1 MNLLKKNKYSIRKYK
16 VGIFSTLIGTVLLLS
31 NPNGAQALT
40 TDNNVQSDTNQ
51 ATPVNSQDTNVANNR
66 GLANSAQNTPNQ
78 SATTNQSTNQALV
91 NHNNGSIA
99 NQATPTSV
107 QSSTPSAQNN
117 NHTDGNTT
125 ATETVSNANN
135 KDVVSNNTTL
145 NVPNKTNEN
154 GSGGH
159 LTLKEIQEDVR
170 HSSDKPELVA
180 IAEQASN
187 RPKKRSRR
195 AAPADPN
202 ATPADPA
209 AAAAG
214 NGGAPV
220 AITAPYTPTTDPNA
234 NNAGQNAPNEVLS
247 FDDNGIRPSTNR
259 SVPSVTVVDN
269 LPGFTLINGG
279 KVGVFSHAM
288 VRTSMFDSGDAKN
301 YQAQGN
307 VIALGRIKGNDTND
321 HGDFNGIEKSLTVN
335 PNSELIFEFNTMTT
349 KNYQGVTN
357 LIIKNADNDTVIAEK
372 SVAYGPIWRL
382 FKVPENVSHL
392 KIQFVPKNDA
402 ITDAR
407 GIYQL
412 RDGYKYYDFVDSI
425 GLHSGS
431 HVYVERRTMEPTAT
445 NNKEFT
451 VTTSLKNNGNFGAS
465 FNTDDFVYK
474 VQLPEGVEYVNNSLT
489 KDFPSS
495 NSGVDMNDFNVTYDA
510 ANRVI
515 TIKSTG
521 GGSGNSPARLMP
533 DKILDLKYKLRVN
546 NVPTPRTVTFNDTL
560 TYKTYTQDFINS
572 PAESH
577 TVSTNPY
584 TIDIIMNK
592 DALQAEVDRRIQQAD
607 YTFASLDIFND
618 LKRRAQTILDENRN
632 NVPLNKRVSQADID
646 SLTNQ
651 MQHTL
656 IRSVD
661 AENAV
666 NKKVDQMEDLVNQ
679 NDELTDEEKQAAIQ
693 VIEEHKNE
701 IIGNI
706 GDQTTDDG
714 VTRIKDQG
722 IQTLSGDT
730 ATPVVKPNAKKAI
743 RDKATKQREI
753 INATPD
759 ATEDEIQD
767 ALNQL
772 ATDETDAIDNVTNAT
787 TNADVEI
794 AKNNGINTIGAVVPQ
809 VTHKQAA
816 RDAINQ
822 ATATK
827 RQQINSNREATQ
839 EEKNAALNE
848 LTQATNHALEQINQA
863 TTNADVD
870 NAKGDG
876 LNAIN
881 PIAPVTVVKQA
892 ARDAVSHDA
901 QQHIA
906 EINANPD
913 ATQEERQAAI
923 DKVNAAVTA
932 ANTNILNA
940 NTNADVEQ
948 VKTNAIQGIQAIT
961 PATKVKTDAKNA
973 IDKSAETQHNTIFNN
988 NDATLEEQQA
998 AQQLLDQAVATAKQN
1013 INAADTNQEVAQAK
1027 DQGTQ
1032 NIVVIQPATQVKTDA
1047 RNAVNDKAREAI
1059 TNINATPGATREEKQ
1074 EAINRVNTL
1083 KNRALTDIGVTST
1096 TAMVNSIRDDAVNQ
1110 IGAVQPHVTKKQ
1122 TATGVLNDL
1131 ATAKKQEINQNTNA
1145 TTEEKQVALNQV
1157 DQELAT
1163 AINNINQADTNAE
1176 VDQAQQLGTKAINAI
1191 QPNIVKKP
1199 AALAQINQ
1207 HYNAK
1212 LAEINATPDATND
1225 EKNAAINTLNQDR
1238 QQAIESIKQA
1248 NTNAEVDQAATVAE
1262 NNIDAVQVDVVK
1274 KQAARDKITAEVAK
1288 RIEAVKQTPNATDE
1302 EKQAAVNQINQLKDQ
1317 AINQI
1322 NQNQTNDQVDTT
1334 TNQAVNAIDNVEAE
1348 VVIKPTA
1355 IADIEKAVK
1364 EKQQQIDNSLDS
1376 TDNEKEVASQALAK
1390 EKEKEKA
1397 LAAIDQAQTNS
1408 QVNQAATN
1416 GVSAIKIIQ
1425 PETKVKPAAREKI
1438 NQKANELRAKINQ
1451 DKEATAE
1458 ERQVALD
1465 KINEF
1470 VNQAMTDITNNR
1482 TNQQV
1487 DDTTSQALDSIALVA
1502 PEHIVRAAA
1511 RDAVKQQYEAKK
1523 QEIEQAE
1530 HATDEE
1536 KQVALNQLANNEKL
1550 ALQNINQAVTNN
1562 DVKRVETNG
1571 IATLKG
1577 VQPHIVIKPE
1587 AQQAIKATAE
1597 NQVESIKD
1605 TPHATVD
1612 ELDEANQLISDTL
1625 KQAQQEIEN
1634 TNQDA
1639 AVTDVRNQT
1648 IKAIEQIKPKVRR
1661 KRAALDSIEENNKNQ
1676 LDAIRNTLDTTQDE
1690 RDVAIDTLNKIVNTI
1705 KNDIA
1710 QNKTNA
1716 EVDRTE
1722 TDGND
1727 NIKVILPKVQV
1738 KPAARQSVGVKAEAQ
1753 NALIDQ
1759 SDLSTEEERLAA
1771 KHLVEQA
1778 LNQAIDQ
1785 INHADKTAQVNQ
1797 DSIDAQNIISKIK
1810 PATTVK
1816 ATALQQIQNIATNKI
1831 NLIKANNE
1839 ATDEEQNIA
1848 IAQVEKELIK
1858 AKQQIASAVTNADV
1872 AYLLHD
1878 EKNEI
1883 REIEPVINRKASAR
1897 EQLTTLFNDK
1907 KQAIEANIQATV
1919 EERNSIL
1926 AQLQNIYDTA
1936 IGQIDQD
1943 RSNAQVDKTA
1953 SLNLQ
1958 TIHDLDVHPIKKP
1971 DAEKTINDDL
1981 ARVTALVQNY
1991 RKVSN
1996 RNKADAL
2003 KAITALKLQ
2012 MDEELKTAR
2021 TNADVDAVLKR
2032 FNVALSD
2039 IEAVITEKENSLLR
2053 IDNIAQQTYAK
2064 FKAIATPE
2072 QLAKVKVLI
2081 DQYVADGNRMID
2093 EDATLNDIKQHTQF
2107 IVDEI
2112 LAIKLPA
2119 EATKV
2124 SPKEIQPAPKVCT
2137 PIKKEETHESRK
2149 VEKELPNTGS
2159 EGMDLPL
2166 KEFALIT
2173 GAALLARR
2181 RTKNE
2186 KES

>member
-40 TDNNVQSDTNQ
+40 TDHNVQGGSNQALPGNSQNTNADTNRNI
-51 ATPVNSQDTNVANNR
+51 VNGS
-66 GLANSAQNTPNQ
+66 QNTPNAD
-78 SATTNQSTNQALV
+78 ATDNTSTNQALT
-91 NHNNGSIA
+91 NHQNVGVA
-99 NQATPTSV
+99 NQVAPTPV
-107 QSSTPSAQNN
+107 QPNSLSELNN
-117 NHTDGNTT
+117 NHSDAHATV
-125 ATETVSNANN
+125 TETASNTNHHLAANN
-135 KDVVSNNTTL
+135 STL
-145 NVPNKTNEN
+145 NVPNNINDNDSER
-154 GSGGH
+154 H

-180 IAEQASN
+180 IAEEASN

-209 AAAAG
+209 AG

-234 NNAGQNAPNEVLS
+234 NNIGQNAPNEVLS
-247 FDDNGIRPSTNR
+247 FDDNNIRPSTNR
-259 SVPSVTVVDN
+259 SVPTVTVVDN
-269 LPGFTLINGG
+269 LPGYTLINGG

-321 HGDFNGIEKSLTVN
+321 HGDFNGIEKTLTVN

-349 KNYQGVTN
+349 KNYQGMTN
-357 LIIKNADNDTVIAEK
+357 LVIKNADNDAILGEK
-372 SVAYGPIWRL
+372 VVAYGPIWRL

-392 KIQFVPKNDA
+392 KIQFSPKNDA
-402 ITDAR
+402 ITDVR

-431 HVYVERRTMEPTAT
+431 HLYVERRIMEPTAT

-474 VQLPEGVEYVNNSLT
+474 IQLPEGVEYVNNSLT
-489 KDFPSS
+489 KDFPSG
-495 NSGVDMNDFNVTYDA
+495 NSGVDMNDMNDMNVTYDA
-510 ANRVI
+510 TNRVI

-560 TYKTYTQDFINS
+560 TYKTFSQDFINS

-646 SLTNQ
+646 SLANQ

-666 NKKVDQMEDLVNQ
+666 NRKVDDMEDLVNQ

-730 ATPVVKPNAKKAI
+730 ATPVVKPNAKQAI
-743 RDKATKQREI
+743 RDKAAKQREI
-753 INATPD
+753 INNTPD
-759 ATEDEIQD
+759 ATQDEIQD

-772 ATDETDAIDNVTNAT
+772 TTDETDAIDNVTNAT
-787 TNADVEI
+787 TNADVET

-863 TTNADVD
+863 TTNDDVD
-870 NAKGDG
+870 TAKGDG
-876 LNAIN
+876 LNVIN

-923 DKVNAAVTA
+923 EKVNAAVAA

-940 NTNADVEQ
+940 NSNADVEQ
-948 VKTNAIQGIQAIT
+948 VKTNAIQGIQAIE

-973 IDKSAETQHNTIFNN
+973 IDQSAETQHNAIFNN

-1032 NIVVIQPATQVKTDA
+1032 NILAIQPATQVKTDA
-1047 RNAVNDKAREAI
+1047 RNTVNEKAREAI
-1059 TNINATPGATREEKQ
+1059 SNINATPGATREEKQ
-1074 EAINRVNTL
+1074 EAIDRVNTL

-1110 IGAVQPHVTKKQ
+1110 IGTVQPHVTKKQ
-1122 TATGVLNDL
+1122 SATGVLTDL

-1145 TTEEKQVALNQV
+1145 TDEEKQVALNQV
-1157 DQELAT
+1157 DQDLAT

-1176 VDQAQQLGTKAINAI
+1176 VDQALQAGKQAMNAI

-1199 AALAQINQ
+1199 AVLAQINQ

-1212 LAEINATPDATND
+1212 LAEINATPDATDD
-1225 EKNAAINTLNQDR
+1225 EKNAAINILNQDR
-1238 QQAIESIKQA
+1238 QQAIESIKLA

-1317 AINQI
+1317 AFNQI
-1322 NQNQTNDQVDTT
+1322 NQNQTNDQVDAT
-1334 TNQAVNAIDNVEAE
+1334 TNQAINAIDNVEAE
-1348 VVIKPTA
+1348 VVIKPKA

-1376 TDNEKEVASQALAK
+1376 TDNEKEVALQALA
-1390 EKEKEKA
+1390 KEKEKA

-1408 QVNQAATN
+1408 
-1416 GVSAIKIIQ
+1416 
-1425 PETKVKPAAREKI
+1425 
-1438 NQKANELRAKINQ
+1438 
-1451 DKEATAE
+1451 
-1458 ERQVALD
+1458 
-1465 KINEF
+1465 
-1470 VNQAMTDITNNR
+1470 
-1482 TNQQV
+1482 
-1487 DDTTSQALDSIALVA
+1487 
-1502 PEHIVRAAA
+1502 
-1511 RDAVKQQYEAKK
+1511 
-1523 QEIEQAE
+1523 
-1530 HATDEE
+1530 
-1536 KQVALNQLANNEKL
+1536 
-1550 ALQNINQAVTNN
+1550 
-1562 DVKRVETNG
+1562 
-1571 IATLKG
+1571 
-1577 VQPHIVIKPE
+1577 
-1587 AQQAIKATAE
+1587 
-1597 NQVESIKD
+1597 
-1605 TPHATVD
+1605 
-1612 ELDEANQLISDTL
+1612 
-1625 KQAQQEIEN
+1625 
-1634 TNQDA
+1634 
-1639 AVTDVRNQT
+1639 
-1648 IKAIEQIKPKVRR
+1648 
-1661 KRAALDSIEENNKNQ
+1661 
-1676 LDAIRNTLDTTQDE
+1676 
-1690 RDVAIDTLNKIVNTI
+1690 
-1705 KNDIA
+1705 
-1710 QNKTNA
+1710 
-1716 EVDRTE
+1716 
-1722 TDGND
+1722 
-1727 NIKVILPKVQV
+1727 
-1738 KPAARQSVGVKAEAQ
+1738 
-1753 NALIDQ
+1753 
-1759 SDLSTEEERLAA
+1759 
-1771 KHLVEQA
+1771 
-1778 LNQAIDQ
+1778 
-1785 INHADKTAQVNQ
+1785 
-1797 DSIDAQNIISKIK
+1797 
-1810 PATTVK
+1810 
-1816 ATALQQIQNIATNKI
+1816 
-1831 NLIKANNE
+1831 
-1839 ATDEEQNIA
+1839 
-1848 IAQVEKELIK
+1848 
-1858 AKQQIASAVTNADV
+1858 
-1872 AYLLHD
+1872 
-1878 EKNEI
+1878 
-1883 REIEPVINRKASAR
+1883 
-1897 EQLTTLFNDK
+1897 
-1907 KQAIEANIQATV
+1907 
-1919 EERNSIL
+1919 
-1926 AQLQNIYDTA
+1926 
-1936 IGQIDQD
+1936 
-1943 RSNAQVDKTA
+1943 
-1953 SLNLQ
+1953 
-1958 TIHDLDVHPIKKP
+1958 
-1971 DAEKTINDDL
+1971 
-1981 ARVTALVQNY
+1981 
-1991 RKVSN
+1991 
-1996 RNKADAL
+1996 
-2003 KAITALKLQ
+2003 
-2012 MDEELKTAR
+2012 
-2021 TNADVDAVLKR
+2021 
-2032 FNVALSD
+2032 
-2039 IEAVITEKENSLLR
+2039 
-2053 IDNIAQQTYAK
+2053 
-2064 FKAIATPE
+2064 
-2072 QLAKVKVLI
+2072 
-2081 DQYVADGNRMID
+2081 
-2093 EDATLNDIKQHTQF
+2093 
-2107 IVDEI
+2107 
-2112 LAIKLPA
+2112 
-2119 EATKV
+2119 
-2124 SPKEIQPAPKVCT
+2124 
-2137 PIKKEETHESRK
+2137 
-2149 VEKELPNTGS
+2149 
-2159 EGMDLPL
+2159 
-2166 KEFALIT
+2166 
-2173 GAALLARR
+2173 
-2181 RTKNE
+2181 
-2186 KES
+2186 

>member
-913 ATQEERQAAI
+913 ATQEERQAVI

-1131 ATAKKQEINQNTNA
+1131 ATAKKQKINQNTNA

-1348 VVIKPTA
+1348 VVIKPKA

-1376 TDNEKEVASQALAK
+1376 TDNEKEVASQALA
-1390 EKEKEKA
+1390 KEKEKA

>member
-51 ATPVNSQDTNVANNR
+51 ATPVNSQDKDVANNR

-78 SATTNQSTNQALV
+78 SATTNQATNQALV
-91 NHNNGSIA
+91 NHNNGSIV

-135 KDVVSNNTTL
+135 NDAVSNNTTL

-180 IAEQASN
+180 IAEPASN

-288 VRTSMFDSGDAKN
+288 VRTSMFDSADAKN

-321 HGDFNGIEKSLTVN
+321 HGDFNGIEKTLTVN

-465 FNTDDFVYK
+465 FNTDDFVYQ

-787 TNADVEI
+787 TNADVET

-809 VTHKQAA
+809 VTHKKAA

-1047 RNAVNDKAREAI
+1047 RNVVNDKAREAI

-1212 LAEINATPDATND
+1212 LAEINATPDATDD

-1238 QQAIESIKQA
+1238 QQAIESVKQA

-1317 AINQI
+1317 AFNQI

-1334 TNQAVNAIDNVEAE
+1334 TNQALNAIDNVEAE
-1348 VVIKPTA
+1348 VVIKPKA

-1376 TDNEKEVASQALAK
+1376 TDNEKEVASKALA
-1390 EKEKEKA
+1390 KEKEKA

-1438 NQKANELRAKINQ
+1438 NQKVNELRAKINQ

-1562 DVKRVETNG
+1562 DVKCVETNG

-1587 AQQAIKATAE
+1587 AQQAIKASAE

-1831 NLIKANNE
+1831 NLSKANNE

-2119 EATKV
+2119 EPTKV
-2124 SPKEIQPAPKVCT
+2124 SPKVIQPAPKVCT

>member
-1 MNLLKKNKYSIRKYK
+1 
-16 VGIFSTLIGTVLLLS
+16 
-31 NPNGAQALT
+31 
-40 TDNNVQSDTNQ
+40 
-51 ATPVNSQDTNVANNR
+51 
-66 GLANSAQNTPNQ
+66 
-78 SATTNQSTNQALV
+78 
-91 NHNNGSIA
+91 
-99 NQATPTSV
+99 
-107 QSSTPSAQNN
+107 
-117 NHTDGNTT
+117 
-125 ATETVSNANN
+125 
-135 KDVVSNNTTL
+135 
-145 NVPNKTNEN
+145 
-154 GSGGH
+154 
-159 LTLKEIQEDVR
+159 
-170 HSSDKPELVA
+170 
-180 IAEQASN
+180 
-187 RPKKRSRR
+187 
-195 AAPADPN
+195 
-202 ATPADPA
+202 
-209 AAAAG
+209 
-214 NGGAPV
+214 
-220 AITAPYTPTTDPNA
+220 
-234 NNAGQNAPNEVLS
+234 
-247 FDDNGIRPSTNR
+247 
-259 SVPSVTVVDN
+259 
-269 LPGFTLINGG
+269 
-279 KVGVFSHAM
+279 
-288 VRTSMFDSGDAKN
+288 
-301 YQAQGN
+301 
-307 VIALGRIKGNDTND
+307 
-321 HGDFNGIEKSLTVN
+321 
-335 PNSELIFEFNTMTT
+335 
-349 KNYQGVTN
+349 
-357 LIIKNADNDTVIAEK
+357 
-372 SVAYGPIWRL
+372 
-382 FKVPENVSHL
+382 
-392 KIQFVPKNDA
+392 
-402 ITDAR
+402 
-407 GIYQL
+407 
-412 RDGYKYYDFVDSI
+412 
-425 GLHSGS
+425 
-431 HVYVERRTMEPTAT
+431 MEPTAT

-474 VQLPEGVEYVNNSLT
+474 IQLPEGVEYVNNSLT
-489 KDFPSS
+489 KDFPSG
-495 NSGVDMNDFNVTYDA
+495 NSGVDINDMNVTYDA
-510 ANRVI
+510 ANRII

-521 GGSGNSPARLMP
+521 GGTGNSPARLMP

-560 TYKTYTQDFINS
+560 TYKTYSQDFINS

-646 SLTNQ
+646 SLANQ

-666 NKKVDQMEDLVNQ
+666 NRKVDDMEDLVNQ

-730 ATPVVKPNAKKAI
+730 ATPVVKPNAKQAI
-743 RDKATKQREI
+743 RDKAAKQREI
-753 INATPD
+753 INHTPD
-759 ATEDEIQD
+759 ATQDEIQD

-772 ATDETDAIDNVTNAT
+772 TTDETDAIDNVTNAT
-787 TNADVEI
+787 TNADVET
-794 AKNNGINTIGAVVPQ
+794 AKNNGINTIGAVAPQ

-863 TTNADVD
+863 TTNDDVD
-870 NAKGDG
+870 TAKGDG

-923 DKVNAAVTA
+923 EKVNAAVA
-932 ANTNILNA
+932 VANTNILNA

-948 VKTNAIQGIQAIT
+948 VKTNAIQGIQAIE

-973 IDKSAETQHNTIFNN
+973 IDQSAETQHNAIFNN

-1047 RNAVNDKAREAI
+1047 RNAVNEKAREAI

-1083 KNRALTDIGVTST
+1083 KNRALNDIGVTST

-1122 TATGVLNDL
+1122 TATGVLTDL

-1157 DQELAT
+1157 DQDLAT

-1199 AALAQINQ
+1199 AALAQTNQ
-1207 HYNAK
+1207 HYSAK
-1212 LAEINATPDATND
+1212 LVEINATPDATDD

-1317 AINQI
+1317 AFNQI
-1322 NQNQTNDQVDTT
+1322 NQNQTNDQVDAT
-1334 TNQAVNAIDNVEAE
+1334 TNQAINAIDNVEAE
-1348 VVIKPTA
+1348 VVIKPKA

-1376 TDNEKEVASQALAK
+1376 TDNEKEVALQALA
-1390 EKEKEKA
+1390 KEKEKA

-1425 PETKVKPAAREKI
+1425 PETKIKPAAREKI
-1438 NQKANELRAKINQ
+1438 NQKANELRAQINQ

-1458 ERQVALD
+1458 ERQAALD
-1465 KINEF
+1465 KINDL
-1470 VNQAMTDITNNR
+1470 VAKAMTNITNDR

-1487 DDTTSQALDSIALVA
+1487 NDSTNQALDDIALVT
-1502 PEHIVRAAA
+1502 PDHIVRAAA

-1523 QEIEQAE
+1523 HEIEQAE

-1536 KQVALNQLANNEKL
+1536 KQVALNQLANNEKR
-1550 ALQNINQAVTNN
+1550 ALQNINQAIANN
-1562 DVKRVETNG
+1562 DVKRVESNG

-1577 VQPHIVIKPE
+1577 VEPHIVVKPE
-1587 AQQAIKATAE
+1587 AQEAIKASAD

-1605 TPHATVD
+1605 TPHATTD
-1612 ELDEANQLISDTL
+1612 ELDEANQQINDTL
-1625 KQAQQEIEN
+1625 KQGQQDIDN
-1634 TNQDA
+1634 TTQDA
-1639 AVTDVRNQT
+1639 AVNDVRNQT

-1661 KRAALDSIEENNKNQ
+1661 KRAALDNIDESNNNQ

-1690 RDVAIDTLNKIVNTI
+1690 RNVAIAALNKIVNAI

-1716 EVDRTE
+1716 EVDQTE
-1722 TDGND
+1722 ADGNN

-1738 KPAARQSVGVKAEAQ
+1738 KPAARQSVSAKAEAQ

-1797 DSIDAQNIISKIK
+1797 NSIDAQNIISKIK

-1839 ATDEEQNIA
+1839 ATDEEQNAA
-1848 IAQVEKELIK
+1848 IVQVEKELIK
-1858 AKQQIASAVTNADV
+1858 AKQQIAGAVTNADV

-1878 EKNEI
+1878 GKNEI
-1883 REIEPVINRKASAR
+1883 REIEPVINKKATAR

-1907 KQAIEANIQATV
+1907 KQAIEANVQATV

-1953 SLNLQ
+1953 TLNLQ

-1981 ARVTALVQNY
+1981 ARVTHLVQNY
-1991 RKVSN
+1991 RKVSD

-2032 FNVALSD
+2032 FNVALGD

-2072 QLAKVKVLI
+2072 QLAKVKALI
-2081 DQYVADGNRMID
+2081 DQYVADGNRMVD
-2093 EDATLNDIKQHTQF
+2093 EDATLNDIKKDTQL
-2107 IVDEI
+2107 IIDEI

-2119 EATKV
+2119 EVIKA
-2124 SPKEIQPAPKVCT
+2124 SPKVGQPAPKVCT
-2137 PIKKEETHESRK
+2137 PIKKEDKQEVRK
-2149 VEKELPNTGS
+2149 VVKELPNTGS
-2159 EGMDLPL
+2159 EEMDLPL
-2166 KEFALIT
+2166 KELALIT

-2181 RTKNE
+2181 RSKKE

>member
-107 QSSTPSAQNN
+107 QSSTPSVQNN

-135 KDVVSNNTTL
+135 NDVVSNNTTL

-209 AAAAG
+209 AAAANGTVPAG
-214 NGGAPV
+214 N
-220 AITAPYTPTTDPNA
+220 TATYTPTTDPNA

-288 VRTSMFDSGDAKN
+288 VRTSMFDSGDNKN

-307 VIALGRIKGNDTND
+307 VIALGRIHGTDTND
-321 HGDFNGIEKSLTVN
+321 HGDFNGIEKTLTVN

-349 KNYQGVTN
+349 KNGQGATN
-357 LIIKNADNDTVIAEK
+357 VIIKNADTNDTIAEK
-372 SVAYGPIWRL
+372 TVEGGPTLRL
-382 FKVPENVSHL
+382 FKVPDNVRNL

-412 RDGYKYYDFVDSI
+412 KDGYKYYSFVDSI

-431 HVYVERRTMEPTAT
+431 HVYVERRAMDPTAT

-451 VTTSLKNNGNFGAS
+451 VTTSLKNNGNSGAS
-465 FNTDDFVYK
+465 LDTNDFVYQ

-489 KDFPSS
+489 KDFPSN
-495 NSGVDMNDFNVTYDA
+495 NSGVDVNDMKVTYDA

-521 GGSGNSPARLMP
+521 GGTTNSPARLMP

-592 DALQAEVDRRIQQAD
+592 DALQGEVDRRIQQAD

-693 VIEEHKNE
+693 IIEEHKNE

-706 GDQTTDDG
+706 GDQTTDEG

-743 RDKATKQREI
+743 RDKAAKQREI
-753 INATPD
+753 INNTPD
-759 ATEDEIQD
+759 ATQDEIQD

-787 TNADVEI
+787 TNDDVET

-827 RQQINSNREATQ
+827 RQQINNNREATQ

-1176 VDQAQQLGTKAINAI
+1176 VDQA
-1191 QPNIVKKP
+1191 
-1199 AALAQINQ
+1199 
-1207 HYNAK
+1207 
-1212 LAEINATPDATND
+1212 
-1225 EKNAAINTLNQDR
+1225 
-1238 QQAIESIKQA
+1238 
-1248 NTNAEVDQAATVAE
+1248 ATVAE

-1317 AINQI
+1317 AFNQI
-1322 NQNQTNDQVDTT
+1322 NQNQTNDQVDAT
-1334 TNQAVNAIDNVEAE
+1334 TNQAINAIDNVEAE
-1348 VVIKPTA
+1348 VVIKPKA

-1376 TDNEKEVASQALAK
+1376 TDNEKEVASQALA
-1390 EKEKEKA
+1390 KEKEKA

-1458 ERQVALD
+1458 ERQAALD

-1487 DDTTSQALDSIALVA
+1487 DDTTSQALDSIALVT
-1502 PEHIVRAAA
+1502 PEHIVRAGA

-1587 AQQAIKATAE
+1587 AQQAIKASAE

-1676 LDAIRNTLDTTQDE
+1676 LDAIRDTLDTTQDE

-1738 KPAARQSVGVKAEAQ
+1738 KPSARQSVGVKAEAQ

-1797 DSIDAQNIISKIK
+1797 DSINAQNIISKIK

-1839 ATDEEQNIA
+1839 ATDEEQNAA

-1953 SLNLQ
+1953 SLNIQ

-1991 RKVSN
+1991 RKVSD

-2124 SPKEIQPAPKVCT
+2124 SPKVIQSAPKVCT
-2137 PIKKEETHESRK
+2137 PIKKEEIHESRK

>member
-99 NQATPTSV
+99 NQATPAPI
-107 QSSTPSAQNN
+107 QPSASPAQNN
-117 NHTDGNTT
+117 NHSDANST

-135 KDVVSNNTTL
+135 NDVVSNNTTL
-145 NVPNKTNEN
+145 NVPNRTNEN

-607 YTFASLDIFND
+607 YTFASLDIFNG

-767 ALNQL
+767 AINQL

-787 TNADVEI
+787 TNADVET

-809 VTHKQAA
+809 VTHKKAA

-940 NTNADVEQ
+940 NTNANVEQ

-1157 DQELAT
+1157 DQELAR

-1238 QQAIESIKQA
+1238 QQAIESVKQA

-1317 AINQI
+1317 AFNQI
-1322 NQNQTNDQVDTT
+1322 NQNQTNDQVDAT

-1348 VVIKPTA
+1348 VVIKPKA

-1376 TDNEKEVASQALAK
+1376 TDNEKEVASQALT
-1390 EKEKEKA
+1390 KEKEKA

-1425 PETKVKPAAREKI
+1425 PETKVKPAALEKI

-1487 DDTTSQALDSIALVA
+1487 DDTTSQALDSIALVT
-1502 PEHIVRAAA
+1502 PEHIVRAGA

-1587 AQQAIKATAE
+1587 AQQAIKASAE

-1625 KQAQQEIEN
+1625 KKAQQEIEN

-1661 KRAALDSIEENNKNQ
+1661 KRAALDNIDESNNNQ

-1690 RDVAIDTLNKIVNTI
+1690 RNVAIDALNKIVNAI

-1716 EVDRTE
+1716 EVDQTE
-1722 TDGND
+1722 ADGNN

-1738 KPAARQSVGVKAEAQ
+1738 KPAARQSVSAKAEAQ

-1797 DSIDAQNIISKIK
+1797 NSIDAQNIISKIK

-1839 ATDEEQNIA
+1839 ATDEEQNAA

-1878 EKNEI
+1878 GKNEI

-1897 EQLTTLFNDK
+1897 EQLTTLLNDK

-1958 TIHDLDVHPIKKP
+1958 TIHDLDVHLIKKP

-1981 ARVTALVQNY
+1981 ARVTHLVQNY
-1991 RKVSN
+1991 RKVSD

-2032 FNVALSD
+2032 FNVALGD

-2072 QLAKVKVLI
+2072 QLAKVKALI
-2081 DQYVADGNRMID
+2081 DQYVTDGNRMID

-2124 SPKEIQPAPKVCT
+2124 SPKVGQPAPKVCT
-2137 PIKKEETHESRK
+2137 PIKKEDKQEVSK

-2159 EGMDLPL
+2159 EEMDLPL
-2166 KEFALIT
+2166 KELALIT

>member
-1 MNLLKKNKYSIRKYK
+1 
-16 VGIFSTLIGTVLLLS
+16 
-31 NPNGAQALT
+31 
-40 TDNNVQSDTNQ
+40 
-51 ATPVNSQDTNVANNR
+51 
-66 GLANSAQNTPNQ
+66 
-78 SATTNQSTNQALV
+78 
-91 NHNNGSIA
+91 
-99 NQATPTSV
+99 
-107 QSSTPSAQNN
+107 
-117 NHTDGNTT
+117 
-125 ATETVSNANN
+125 
-135 KDVVSNNTTL
+135 
-145 NVPNKTNEN
+145 NKTNEN

-1348 VVIKPTA
+1348 VVIKPKA

-1376 TDNEKEVASQALAK
+1376 TDNEKEVASQALA
-1390 EKEKEKA
+1390 KEKEKA

>member
-632 NVPLNKRVSQADID
+632 NVPLNKRVSQVDID

-1390 EKEKEKA
+1390 EKEKA

-1958 TIHDLDVHPIKKP
+1958 TIHDLDVHPIKKS

>member
-66 GLANSAQNTPNQ
+66 GLINSAQNTPNQ

-99 NQATPTSV
+99 NQATPAPI
-107 QSSTPSAQNN
+107 QPSASPAQNN
-117 NHTDGNTT
+117 NHSDANST

-135 KDVVSNNTTL
+135 NDVVSNNTTL
-145 NVPNKTNEN
+145 NVPNRTNEN

-209 AAAAG
+209 AAAANGTVPAG
-214 NGGAPV
+214 N
-220 AITAPYTPTTDPNA
+220 TAPYTPTTDPNA

-382 FKVPENVSHL
+382 FKVPDNVSHL

-607 YTFASLDIFND
+607 YTFASLDIFNG

-701 IIGNI
+701 IIGDI
-706 GDQTTDDG
+706 GDQTTDAG

-767 ALNQL
+767 AINQL

-787 TNADVEI
+787 TNADVET

-809 VTHKQAA
+809 VTHKKAA

-839 EEKNAALNE
+839 EEKGAALNE

-940 NTNADVEQ
+940 NTNANVEQ

-1110 IGAVQPHVTKKQ
+1110 IGGVQPHVTKKQ

-1288 RIEAVKQTPNATDE
+1288 RIEAVKQIPNATDE

-1317 AINQI
+1317 AFNQI
-1322 NQNQTNDQVDTT
+1322 NQNQTNDQVDAT
-1334 TNQAVNAIDNVEAE
+1334 TNQAVNAIGNVEAE
-1348 VVIKPTA
+1348 VVIKPKA

-1376 TDNEKEVASQALAK
+1376 TDNEKEVASQALT
-1390 EKEKEKA
+1390 KEKEKA

-1487 DDTTSQALDSIALVA
+1487 DDTTSQALDSIALVT
-1502 PEHIVRAAA
+1502 PEHIVRAGA

-1587 AQQAIKATAE
+1587 AQQAIKASAE

-1625 KQAQQEIEN
+1625 KKAQQEIEN

-1797 DSIDAQNIISKIK
+1797 DSINAQNIISKIK

-1839 ATDEEQNIA
+1839 ATDEEQNAA

-1971 DAEKTINDDL
+1971 DVEKTINDDL

-1991 RKVSN
+1991 RKVSD

-2032 FNVALSD
+2032 FNVALGD

-2124 SPKEIQPAPKVCT
+2124 SPKVIQSAPKVCT

>member
-1390 EKEKEKA
+1390 EKEKA

-1597 NQVESIKD
+1597 NQVESIKG

-1727 NIKVILPKVQV
+1727 NIKAILPKVQV

>member
-99 NQATPTSV
+99 NQATPAPI
-107 QSSTPSAQNN
+107 QPSASRAQNN
-117 NHTDGNTT
+117 NHTDANST

-135 KDVVSNNTTL
+135 NDVVSNNTTL
-145 NVPNKTNEN
+145 NVPNRTNEN

-607 YTFASLDIFND
+607 YTFASLDIFNG

-767 ALNQL
+767 AINQL

-787 TNADVEI
+787 TNADVET

-809 VTHKQAA
+809 VTHKKAA

-839 EEKNAALNE
+839 EEKDAALNE

-940 NTNADVEQ
+940 NTNANVEQ

-1248 NTNAEVDQAATVAE
+1248 NTNAEVDQATTVAE

-1288 RIEAVKQTPNATDE
+1288 RIEAVKQIPNATDE

-1317 AINQI
+1317 AFNQI
-1322 NQNQTNDQVDTT
+1322 NQNQTNDQVDAT

-1348 VVIKPTA
+1348 VVIKPKA

-1376 TDNEKEVASQALAK
+1376 TDNEKEVASQTLT
-1390 EKEKEKA
+1390 KEKEKA

-1487 DDTTSQALDSIALVA
+1487 DDTTSQALDSIALVT
-1502 PEHIVRAAA
+1502 PEHIVRAGA

-1587 AQQAIKATAE
+1587 AQQAIKASAE

-1625 KQAQQEIEN
+1625 KKAQQEIEN

-1661 KRAALDSIEENNKNQ
+1661 KRAALDNIDESNNNQ

-1690 RDVAIDTLNKIVNTI
+1690 RNVAIDALNKIVNAI

-1716 EVDRTE
+1716 EVDQTE
-1722 TDGND
+1722 ADGNN

-1738 KPAARQSVGVKAEAQ
+1738 KPAARQSVSAKAEAQ

-1797 DSIDAQNIISKIK
+1797 DSINAQNIISKIK

-1839 ATDEEQNIA
+1839 ATDEEQNAA
-1848 IAQVEKELIK
+1848 IAQIEKELIK

-1878 EKNEI
+1878 EENEI

-1907 KQAIEANIQATV
+1907 KQAIEANIQATI

-1936 IGQIDQD
+1936 IGQVDQD

-1991 RKVSN
+1991 RKVSD

-2003 KAITALKLQ
+2003 NAITALKLQ

-2032 FNVALSD
+2032 FNVALGD

-2124 SPKEIQPAPKVCT
+2124 LPKVGQPAPKVCT
-2137 PIKKEETHESRK
+2137 PIKKEETHESRN

>member
-1 MNLLKKNKYSIRKYK
+1 M
-16 VGIFSTLIGTVLLLS
+16 
-31 NPNGAQALT
+31 
-40 TDNNVQSDTNQ
+40 
-51 ATPVNSQDTNVANNR
+51 
-66 GLANSAQNTPNQ
+66 
-78 SATTNQSTNQALV
+78 V

-382 FKVPENVSHL
+382 FKVPENVSRL

-1131 ATAKKQEINQNTNA
+1131 ATAKKQKINQNTNA

-1348 VVIKPTA
+1348 VVIKPKA

-1376 TDNEKEVASQALAK
+1376 TDNEKEVASQALA
-1390 EKEKEKA
+1390 KEKEKA

>member
-51 ATPVNSQDTNVANNR
+51 ATPVNSQDKDVANNR

-78 SATTNQSTNQALV
+78 SATTNQATNQALV
-91 NHNNGSIA
+91 NHNNGSIV

-135 KDVVSNNTTL
+135 NDVASNNTTL

-180 IAEQASN
+180 IAEPASN

-202 ATPADPA
+202 ATPADPG

-247 FDDNGIRPSTNR
+247 FDDNSIRPSTNR

-279 KVGVFSHAM
+279 KVGVLSHAM
-288 VRTSMFDSGDAKN
+288 VRTSMFEAGSN
-301 YQAQGN
+301 RTYQAQGN
-307 VIALGRIKGNDTND
+307 VLALGRISGTDASN

-335 PNSELIFEFNTMTT
+335 PNSELIFEFNTMPT
-349 KNYQGVTN
+349 KNGQGATN
-357 LIIKNADNDTVIAEK
+357 VIIKNADTNDTIAEK
-372 SVAYGPIWRL
+372 TVEGGPTLRL
-382 FKVPENVSHL
+382 FKVPDNVRNL

-412 RDGYKYYDFVDSI
+412 KDGYKYYSFVDSI

-451 VTTSLKNNGNFGAS
+451 VTTSLKNNGNSGAS
-465 FNTDDFVYK
+465 LDTDEFVYK
-474 VQLPEGVEYVNNSLT
+474 IQLPEGVEYVNNSLI
-489 KDFPSS
+489 KDFPSN
-495 NSGVDMNDFNVTYDA
+495 NSGVDVNDMNVTYDA

-521 GGSGNSPARLMP
+521 GGTTNSPARLMP

-572 PAESH
+572 AAESH

-618 LKRRAQTILDENRN
+618 LKKRAQTILAENRN

-646 SLTNQ
+646 TLTNQ

-666 NKKVDQMEDLVNQ
+666 NQKADQMEDLVNQ

-693 VIEEHKNE
+693 VIEEHKGN
-701 IIGNI
+701 IIGDI

-767 ALNQL
+767 AINQL
-772 ATDETDAIDNVTNAT
+772 ATDEADAIDNVTNAT
-787 TNADVEI
+787 TNADVET
-794 AKNNGINTIGAVVPQ
+794 AKNNGINTIGSVVPQ

-940 NTNADVEQ
+940 NTNAEVEQ

-1047 RNAVNDKAREAI
+1047 RNVVNDKAREAI

-1157 DQELAT
+1157 DQELAR

-1317 AINQI
+1317 AFNQI

-1334 TNQAVNAIDNVEAE
+1334 TNQALNAIDNVEAE
-1348 VVIKPTA
+1348 VVIKPKA

-1376 TDNEKEVASQALAK
+1376 TDNEKEVASQALA
-1390 EKEKEKA
+1390 KEKEKA

-1482 TNQQV
+1482 INQQV

-1536 KQVALNQLANNEKL
+1536 KQVALNQLANNKKL

-1587 AQQAIKATAE
+1587 AQQAIKASAE

-1883 REIEPVINRKASAR
+1883 REIEPVISRKASAR

-1991 RKVSN
+1991 RKVSD

-2119 EATKV
+2119 EAMKV
-2124 SPKEIQPAPKVCT
+2124 SPKVIQPAPKVCT

-2159 EGMDLPL
+2159 EEMDLPL

>member
-40 TDNNVQSDTNQ
+40 TDHNVQGGSNQALPGNSQNTNADTNRDI
-51 ATPVNSQDTNVANNR
+51 VNDS
-66 GLANSAQNTPNQ
+66 QNTPNAH
-78 SATTNQSTNQALV
+78 ATDNTSTNQALT
-91 NHNNGSIA
+91 NHQNVDVA
-99 NQATPTSV
+99 NQVGPAPI
-107 QSSTPSAQNN
+107 QPSASPAQNN
-117 NHTDGNTT
+117 NNSNANST
-125 ATETVSNANN
+125 ATEPAANTN
-135 KDVVSNNTTL
+135 NNLASNNNTL
-145 NVPNKTNEN
+145 NVPNNTDNN
-154 GSGGH
+154 DSARH

-180 IAEQASN
+180 IAEEASN

-195 AAPADPN
+195 AAPTDPN
-202 ATPADPA
+202 ATPADPTA
-209 AAAAG
+209 TPADPTAG
-214 NGGAPV
+214 NGSAPV

-234 NNAGQNAPNEVLS
+234 NNIGQNAPNEVLS
-247 FDDNGIRPSTNR
+247 FDDNNIRPSTNR
-259 SVPSVTVVDN
+259 SVPTVTVVDN
-269 LPGFTLINGG
+269 LPGYTLINGG

-307 VIALGRIKGNDTND
+307 VIALGRIRGNDTND
-321 HGDFNGIEKSLTVN
+321 HGDFNGIEKTLTVN

-349 KNYQGVTN
+349 KNYQGMTN
-357 LIIKNADNDTVIAEK
+357 LIIKNADNDTVIGEK
-372 SVAYGPIWRL
+372 VVAYGPIWRL
-382 FKVPENVSHL
+382 LKVPENVSHL

-431 HVYVERRTMEPTAT
+431 HVYVERRTMEPTVT

-474 VQLPEGVEYVNNSLT
+474 IQLPEGVEYVNNSLT
-489 KDFPSS
+489 KDFPSG
-495 NSGVDMNDFNVTYDA
+495 NSGVDINDMNVTYDA
-510 ANRVI
+510 ANRII

-521 GGSGNSPARLMP
+521 GGTGNSPARLMP

-560 TYKTYTQDFINS
+560 TYKTYSQDFINS

-646 SLTNQ
+646 SLANQ

-666 NKKVDQMEDLVNQ
+666 NRKVDDMEDLVNQ

-730 ATPVVKPNAKKAI
+730 ATPVVKPNAKQAI
-743 RDKATKQREI
+743 RDKAAKQREI
-753 INATPD
+753 INHTPD
-759 ATEDEIQD
+759 ATQDEIQD

-772 ATDETDAIDNVTNAT
+772 TTDETDAIDNVTNAT
-787 TNADVEI
+787 TNADVET
-794 AKNNGINTIGAVVPQ
+794 AKNNGINTIGAVAPQ

-863 TTNADVD
+863 TTNDDVD
-870 NAKGDG
+870 TAKGDG

-923 DKVNAAVTA
+923 EKVNAAVA
-932 ANTNILNA
+932 VANTNILNA
-940 NTNADVEQ
+940 NTNAGVEQ
-948 VKTNAIQGIQAIT
+948 VKTNAIQGIQAIE

-973 IDKSAETQHNTIFNN
+973 IDQSAETQHNAIFNN

-1047 RNAVNDKAREAI
+1047 RNAVNEKAREAI

-1083 KNRALTDIGVTST
+1083 KNRALNDIGVTS

-1122 TATGVLNDL
+1122 TATGVLTDL

-1157 DQELAT
+1157 DQDLAT

-1199 AALAQINQ
+1199 AALAQTNQ
-1207 HYNAK
+1207 HYSAK
-1212 LAEINATPDATND
+1212 LVEINATPDATDD

-1317 AINQI
+1317 AFNQI
-1322 NQNQTNDQVDTT
+1322 NQNQTNDQVDAT
-1334 TNQAVNAIDNVEAE
+1334 TNQAINAIDNVEAE
-1348 VVIKPTA
+1348 VVIKPKA

-1376 TDNEKEVASQALAK
+1376 TDNEKEVALQALA
-1390 EKEKEKA
+1390 KEKEKA

-1425 PETKVKPAAREKI
+1425 PETKIKPAAREKI
-1438 NQKANELRAKINQ
+1438 NQKANELRAQINQ

-1458 ERQVALD
+1458 ERQAALD
-1465 KINEF
+1465 KINDL
-1470 VNQAMTDITNNR
+1470 VAKAMTNITNDR

-1487 DDTTSQALDSIALVA
+1487 NDSTNQALDDIALVT
-1502 PEHIVRAAA
+1502 PDHIVRAAA

-1523 QEIEQAE
+1523 HEIEQAE

-1536 KQVALNQLANNEKL
+1536 KQVALNQLANNEKR
-1550 ALQNINQAVTNN
+1550 ALQNINQAIANN
-1562 DVKRVETNG
+1562 DVKRVESNG

-1577 VQPHIVIKPE
+1577 VEPHIVVKPE
-1587 AQQAIKATAE
+1587 AQEAIKASAD

-1605 TPHATVD
+1605 TPHATTD
-1612 ELDEANQLISDTL
+1612 ELDEANQQINDTL
-1625 KQAQQEIEN
+1625 KQGQQDIDN
-1634 TNQDA
+1634 TTQDA
-1639 AVTDVRNQT
+1639 AVNDVRNQT

-1661 KRAALDSIEENNKNQ
+1661 KRAALDNIDESNNNQ

-1690 RDVAIDTLNKIVNTI
+1690 RNVAIAALNKIVNAI

-1716 EVDRTE
+1716 EVDQTE
-1722 TDGND
+1722 ADGNN

-1738 KPAARQSVGVKAEAQ
+1738 KPAARQSVSAKAEAQ

-1797 DSIDAQNIISKIK
+1797 NSIDAQNIISKIK

-1816 ATALQQIQNIATNKI
+1816 TTALQQIQNIATNKI

-1839 ATDEEQNIA
+1839 ATDEEQNAA
-1848 IAQVEKELIK
+1848 IVQVEKELIK
-1858 AKQQIASAVTNADV
+1858 AKQQIAGAVTNADV

-1878 EKNEI
+1878 GKNEI
-1883 REIEPVINRKASAR
+1883 REIEPVINKKATAR

-1907 KQAIEANIQATV
+1907 KQAIEANVQATV

-1953 SLNLQ
+1953 TLNLQ

-1981 ARVTALVQNY
+1981 ARVTHLVQNY
-1991 RKVSN
+1991 RKVSD

-2032 FNVALSD
+2032 FNVTLGD

-2072 QLAKVKVLI
+2072 QLAKVKALI
-2081 DQYVADGNRMID
+2081 DQYVADGNRMVD
-2093 EDATLNDIKQHTQF
+2093 EDATLNDIKKDTQL
-2107 IVDEI
+2107 IIDEI

-2119 EATKV
+2119 EVIKA
-2124 SPKEIQPAPKVCT
+2124 SPKVGQPAPKVCT
-2137 PIKKEETHESRK
+2137 PIKKEDKQEVRK
-2149 VEKELPNTGS
+2149 VVKELPNTGS
-2159 EGMDLPL
+2159 EEMDLPL
-2166 KEFALIT
+2166 KELALIT

-2181 RTKNE
+2181 RSKKE

>member
-632 NVPLNKRVSQADID
+632 NVPLNKRVSQANID

-730 ATPVVKPNAKKAI
+730 ATPVVKPNAKKPI

-1207 HYNAK
+1207 HYNDK

-1348 VVIKPTA
+1348 VVIKPKA

-1376 TDNEKEVASQALAK
+1376 TDNEKEVASQALA
-1390 EKEKEKA
+1390 KEKEKA

>member
-40 TDNNVQSDTNQ
+40 TDHNVQGGSNQALPGNSPNTNADTNRDI
-51 ATPVNSQDTNVANNR
+51 VNGS
-66 GLANSAQNTPNQ
+66 QNTPNAH
-78 SATTNQSTNQALV
+78 ATDNTSTNQALT
-91 NHNNGSIA
+91 NHQNVGVA
-99 NQATPTSV
+99 NQVAPAPIQPSTS
-107 QSSTPSAQNN
+107 SASNN
-117 NHTDGNTT
+117 NHSDANST
-125 ATETVSNANN
+125 ATEPAANTN
-135 KDVVSNNTTL
+135 NNLASNNNTL
-145 NVPNKTNEN
+145 NVPNNTDNN
-154 GSGGH
+154 DSARH

-180 IAEQASN
+180 IAEEASN

-202 ATPADPA
+202 ATPADPT
-209 AAAAG
+209 AG
-214 NGGAPV
+214 NGSAPV
-220 AITAPYTPTTDPNA
+220 AITAPFTPTTDPNA
-234 NNAGQNAPNEVLS
+234 NNIGQNAPNEVLT
-247 FDDNGIRPSTNR
+247 FDDNNIRPSTNR
-259 SVPSVTVVDN
+259 SVPTVTVVDN
-269 LPGFTLINGG
+269 LPGYTLINGG

-321 HGDFNGIEKSLTVN
+321 HGGFNGIEKTLTVN

-349 KNYQGVTN
+349 KNYQGMTN
-357 LIIKNADNDTVIAEK
+357 LIIKNADNDTVIGEK
-372 SVAYGPIWRL
+372 VVAYGPIWRL
-382 FKVPENVSHL
+382 LKVPENVSHL

-489 KDFPSS
+489 KDFPSG
-495 NSGVDMNDFNVTYDA
+495 NSGVDINDMNVTYDA
-510 ANRVI
+510 ANRII

-521 GGSGNSPARLMP
+521 GGTGNSPARLMP

-546 NVPTPRTVTFNDTL
+546 NVPTPRTVTFNDIL

-592 DALQAEVDRRIQQAD
+592 DVLQAEVDRRIQQAD
-607 YTFASLDIFND
+607 YTFASLDIFNE

-646 SLTNQ
+646 SLVNQ

-666 NKKVDQMEDLVNQ
+666 NRKVDDMEDLVNQ

-730 ATPVVKPNAKKAI
+730 ATPVVKTNAKQAI
-743 RDKATKQREI
+743 RDKAAKQREI
-753 INATPD
+753 INNTPD
-759 ATEDEIQD
+759 ATQDEIQD

-772 ATDETDAIDNVTNAT
+772 TTDETDAIDNVTNAT
-787 TNADVEI
+787 TNADVET
-794 AKNNGINTIGAVVPQ
+794 AKNNGINTIGAVAPQ

-863 TTNADVD
+863 TTNDDVD
-870 NAKGDG
+870 TAKGDG

-923 DKVNAAVTA
+923 EKVNAAVAA

-948 VKTNAIQGIQAIT
+948 VKTNAIQGIQAIE

-973 IDKSAETQHNTIFNN
+973 IDQSAETQHNAIFNN

-1083 KNRALTDIGVTST
+1083 KNRALNDIGVTST

-1122 TATGVLNDL
+1122 TATGVLTDL

-1145 TTEEKQVALNQV
+1145 TDEEKQVALNQV
-1157 DQELAT
+1157 DQDLAT

-1199 AALAQINQ
+1199 TALAQINQ

-1212 LAEINATPDATND
+1212 LAEINATPDATDD

-1317 AINQI
+1317 AFNQI
-1322 NQNQTNDQVDTT
+1322 NQNQTNDQVDAT
-1334 TNQAVNAIDNVEAE
+1334 TNQAINAIDNVEAK
-1348 VVIKPTA
+1348 VVIKPKA

-1376 TDNEKEVASQALAK
+1376 TDNEKEVALLALA
-1390 EKEKEKA
+1390 KEKEKA

-1438 NQKANELRAKINQ
+1438 NQKANELRAQINQ

-1458 ERQVALD
+1458 ERQAALD
-1465 KINEF
+1465 KINDL
-1470 VNQAMTDITNNR
+1470 VAKAMTNITNDR

-1487 DDTTSQALDSIALVA
+1487 NDSTNQALDDIALVT
-1502 PEHIVRAAA
+1502 PDHIVRATA

-1523 QEIEQAE
+1523 HEIEQAE

-1536 KQVALNQLANNEKL
+1536 KQVALNQLANNEKR
-1550 ALQNINQAVTNN
+1550 ALQNIDQAIANN
-1562 DVKRVETNG
+1562 DVKRVESNG

-1577 VQPHIVIKPE
+1577 VEPHIVVKPE
-1587 AQQAIKATAE
+1587 AQEAIKASAD

-1605 TPHATVD
+1605 TPHATTD
-1612 ELDEANQLISDTL
+1612 ELDEANQQINDTL
-1625 KQAQQEIEN
+1625 KQGQQDIDN
-1634 TNQDA
+1634 TTQDA
-1639 AVTDVRNQT
+1639 AVNDVRNQT

-1661 KRAALDSIEENNKNQ
+1661 KRAALDNIDESNNNQ

-1690 RDVAIDTLNKIVNTI
+1690 RNVAIAALNKIVNAI

-1716 EVDRTE
+1716 EVDQTE
-1722 TDGND
+1722 ADGNN

-1738 KPAARQSVGVKAEAQ
+1738 KPAARQSVSAKAEAQ

-1797 DSIDAQNIISKIK
+1797 NSIDAQNIISKIK

-1839 ATDEEQNIA
+1839 ATDEEQNAA
-1848 IAQVEKELIK
+1848 IVQVEKELIK

-1878 EKNEI
+1878 GKNEI
-1883 REIEPVINRKASAR
+1883 REIEPVINKKATAR

-1907 KQAIEANIQATV
+1907 KLAIEANVQATV

-1981 ARVTALVQNY
+1981 ARVTHLVQNY
-1991 RKVSN
+1991 RKVSD

-2032 FNVALSD
+2032 FNVALGD

-2072 QLAKVKVLI
+2072 QLAKVKALI
-2081 DQYVADGNRMID
+2081 DQYVADGIRMID

-2124 SPKEIQPAPKVCT
+2124 LPKVGQPAPKLCT
-2137 PIKKEETHESRK
+2137 SIKKVDKQEVRK
-2149 VEKELPNTGS
+2149 VVKELPNTGS
-2159 EGMDLPL
+2159 EEMDLPL
-2166 KEFALIT
+2166 KELALIT

-2181 RTKNE
+2181 RNKNE

>member
-51 ATPVNSQDTNVANNR
+51 ATPVNSQDKDVANNR

-78 SATTNQSTNQALV
+78 SATTNQATNQALV
-91 NHNNGSIA
+91 NHNNGSTV

-125 ATETVSNANN
+125 ATEIVSNANN
-135 KDVVSNNTTL
+135 NDVVSNNTTL

-259 SVPSVTVVDN
+259 SVPTVNVVNN
-269 LPGFTLINGG
+269 LPGFTLINVG

-288 VRTSMFDSGDAKN
+288 VRTSMFDSGDNKN

-307 VIALGRIKGNDTND
+307 VIALGRILGTDTND
-321 HGDFNGIEKSLTVN
+321 HGDFNGIEKALTVN

-349 KNYQGVTN
+349 KNGQGATN
-357 LIIKNADNDTVIAEK
+357 VIIKNADTNDTIAEK
-372 SVAYGPIWRL
+372 TVEGGPTLRL
-382 FKVPENVSHL
+382 FKVPDNVRNL

-412 RDGYKYYDFVDSI
+412 KDGYKYYSFVDSI

-431 HVYVERRTMEPTAT
+431 HVYVERRTMDPTAT

-451 VTTSLKNNGNFGAS
+451 VTTSLKNNGNSGAS
-465 FNTDDFVYK
+465 LDTNDFVYQ

-489 KDFPSS
+489 KDFPSN
-495 NSGVDMNDFNVTYDA
+495 NSGVDVNDMNVTYDA

-521 GGSGNSPARLMP
+521 GGTANSPARLMP
-533 DKILDLKYKLRVN
+533 DKILDLRYKLRVN
-546 NVPTPRTVTFNDTL
+546 NVPTPRTVTFNETL

-618 LKRRAQTILDENRN
+618 LKKRAQTILAENRN

-646 SLTNQ
+646 TLTNQ

-666 NKKVDQMEDLVNQ
+666 NQKADQMEDLVNQ

-693 VIEEHKNE
+693 VIEEHKGN
-701 IIGNI
+701 IIGDI

-767 ALNQL
+767 AINQL

-787 TNADVEI
+787 TNADVET

-809 VTHKQAA
+809 VTHKKAA

-940 NTNADVEQ
+940 NTNAEVEQ

-1047 RNAVNDKAREAI
+1047 RNVVNDKAREAI
-1059 TNINATPGATREEKQ
+1059 TNINATPGVTREEKQ

-1317 AINQI
+1317 AFNQI
-1322 NQNQTNDQVDTT
+1322 NQNQTNDQVDAT

-1348 VVIKPTA
+1348 VVIKPKA
-1355 IADIEKAVK
+1355 I
-1364 EKQQQIDNSLDS
+1364 
-1376 TDNEKEVASQALAK
+1376 
-1390 EKEKEKA
+1390 
-1397 LAAIDQAQTNS
+1397 AAIDQAQTNS

-1487 DDTTSQALDSIALVA
+1487 DDTTSQALDSIALVT
-1502 PEHIVRAAA
+1502 PDHIVRAAA

-1523 QEIEQAE
+1523 REIEQAE

-1536 KQVALNQLANNEKL
+1536 KQVALNQLANNEKR
-1550 ALQNINQAVTNN
+1550 ALQNIDQAIANN

-1587 AQQAIKATAE
+1587 AQQAIKASAE

-1797 DSIDAQNIISKIK
+1797 DSINAQNIISKIK

>member
-1083 KNRALTDIGVTST
+1083 KDRALTDIGVTST

-1376 TDNEKEVASQALAK
+1376 TDNEKEVASQALA
-1390 EKEKEKA
+1390 KEKEKA

>member
-66 GLANSAQNTPNQ
+66 GLINSAQITPNQ

-91 NHNNGSIA
+91 NYNNGSIA
-99 NQATPTSV
+99 NQATPAPI
-107 QSSTPSAQNN
+107 QPSASPAQNN
-117 NHTDGNTT
+117 NHSDANST

-135 KDVVSNNTTL
+135 NDVVSNNTTL
-145 NVPNKTNEN
+145 NVPNRTNEN

-187 RPKKRSRR
+187 RPKKRNRR
-195 AAPADPN
+195 AVPADPN

-209 AAAAG
+209 AAAANGTVPAG
-214 NGGAPV
+214 N
-220 AITAPYTPTTDPNA
+220 TAPYTPTTDPNA

-382 FKVPENVSHL
+382 FKVPDNVSHL

-607 YTFASLDIFND
+607 YTFASLDIFNG

-701 IIGNI
+701 IIGDI
-706 GDQTTDDG
+706 GDQTTDAG

-767 ALNQL
+767 AINQL

-787 TNADVEI
+787 TNADVET

-809 VTHKQAA
+809 VTHKKAA

-839 EEKNAALNE
+839 EEKDAALNE

-940 NTNADVEQ
+940 NTNANVEQ

-1110 IGAVQPHVTKKQ
+1110 IGGVQPHVTKKQ

-1288 RIEAVKQTPNATDE
+1288 RIEAVKQIPNATDE

-1317 AINQI
+1317 AFNQI
-1322 NQNQTNDQVDTT
+1322 NQNQTNDQVDAT

-1348 VVIKPTA
+1348 VVIKPKA

-1376 TDNEKEVASQALAK
+1376 TDNEKEVASQALT
-1390 EKEKEKA
+1390 KEKEKA

-1487 DDTTSQALDSIALVA
+1487 DDTTSQALDSIALVT
-1502 PEHIVRAAA
+1502 PEHIVRAGA

-1587 AQQAIKATAE
+1587 AQQAIKASAE

-1625 KQAQQEIEN
+1625 KKAQQEIEN

-1797 DSIDAQNIISKIK
+1797 DSINAQNIISKIK

-1839 ATDEEQNIA
+1839 ATDEEQNAA

-1971 DAEKTINDDL
+1971 DVEKTINDDL

-1991 RKVSN
+1991 RKVSD

-2032 FNVALSD
+2032 FNVALGD

-2124 SPKEIQPAPKVCT
+2124 SPKVIQSAPKVCT

-2149 VEKELPNTGS
+2149 VEKELPNTDS

>member
-412 RDGYKYYDFVDSI
+412 RDGYKYCDFVDSI

-632 NVPLNKRVSQADID
+632 NVPLNKRVSQVDID

-973 IDKSAETQHNTIFNN
+973 IDKSAEMQHNTIFNN

-1376 TDNEKEVASQALAK
+1376 TDNEKEVASQALA
-1390 EKEKEKA
+1390 KEKEKA

>member
-51 ATPVNSQDTNVANNR
+51 ATPVNSQDKDVANNR

-78 SATTNQSTNQALV
+78 SATTNQATNQALV
-91 NHNNGSIA
+91 NHNNGSIV

-135 KDVVSNNTTL
+135 NDVASNNTTL

-180 IAEQASN
+180 IAEPASN

-202 ATPADPA
+202 ATPADPG

-247 FDDNGIRPSTNR
+247 FDDNSIRPSTNR

-279 KVGVFSHAM
+279 KVGVLSHAM
-288 VRTSMFDSGDAKN
+288 VRTSMFEAGSN
-301 YQAQGN
+301 RTYQAQGN
-307 VIALGRIKGNDTND
+307 VLALGRISGTDASN

-335 PNSELIFEFNTMTT
+335 PNSELIFEFNTMPT
-349 KNYQGVTN
+349 KNGQGATN
-357 LIIKNADNDTVIAEK
+357 VIIKNADTNDTIAEK
-372 SVAYGPIWRL
+372 TVEGGPTLRL
-382 FKVPENVSHL
+382 FKVPDNVRNL

-412 RDGYKYYDFVDSI
+412 KDGYKYYSFVDSI

-451 VTTSLKNNGNFGAS
+451 VTTSLKNNGNSGAS
-465 FNTDDFVYK
+465 LDTDEFVYK
-474 VQLPEGVEYVNNSLT
+474 IQLPEGVEYVNNSLT
-489 KDFPSS
+489 KDFPSN
-495 NSGVDMNDFNVTYDA
+495 NSGVDVNDMNVTYDA

-521 GGSGNSPARLMP
+521 GGTTNSPARLMP

-572 PAESH
+572 AAESH

-618 LKRRAQTILDENRN
+618 LKKRAQTILAENRN

-646 SLTNQ
+646 TLTNQ

-666 NKKVDQMEDLVNQ
+666 NQKADQMEDLVNQ

-693 VIEEHKNE
+693 VIEEHKGN
-701 IIGNI
+701 IIGDI

-767 ALNQL
+767 AINQL

-787 TNADVEI
+787 TNADVET
-794 AKNNGINTIGAVVPQ
+794 AKNNGINTIGSVVPQ

-940 NTNADVEQ
+940 NTNAEVEQ

-961 PATKVKTDAKNA
+961 PVTKVKTDAKNA

-1047 RNAVNDKAREAI
+1047 RNVVNDKAREAI

-1317 AINQI
+1317 AFNQI

-1334 TNQAVNAIDNVEAE
+1334 TNQALNAIDNVEAE
-1348 VVIKPTA
+1348 VVIKPKA

-1376 TDNEKEVASQALAK
+1376 TDNEKEVASQALA
-1390 EKEKEKA
+1390 KEKEKA

-1536 KQVALNQLANNEKL
+1536 KQVALNQLANNKKL

-1587 AQQAIKATAE
+1587 AQQAIKASAE

-1883 REIEPVINRKASAR
+1883 REIEPVISRKASAR

-1991 RKVSN
+1991 RKVSD

-2119 EATKV
+2119 EAMKV
-2124 SPKEIQPAPKVCT
+2124 SPKVIQPAPKVCT

-2159 EGMDLPL
+2159 EEMDLPL